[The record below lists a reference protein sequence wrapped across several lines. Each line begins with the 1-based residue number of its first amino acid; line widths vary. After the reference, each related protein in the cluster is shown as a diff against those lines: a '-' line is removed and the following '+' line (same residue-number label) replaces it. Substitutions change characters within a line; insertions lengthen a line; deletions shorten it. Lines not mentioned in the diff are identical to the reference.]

1 MPGARKP
8 ERARARRDGQWAK
21 LAKLTHE
28 RVERNLETGEEDHPT
43 EREINRARAWL
54 ERKLDKDEWDAL
66 VARCGEHDD
75 GAQSSS
81 TAAAAASSA
90 GPTAD
95 ASDRGGTADRG
106 PGRGGNDNGSSSST
120 SAWTTAA
127 DGADTAD
134 RPIGRDP

>member
-28 RVERNLETGEEDHPT
+28 RIERNLETGEEDHPT

-95 ASDRGGTADRG
+95 APDRGGTAKRSRHD
-106 PGRGGNDNGSSSST
+106 GGSSSSSST
-120 SAWTTAA
+120 SAWTSAA